1 MISQCL
7 LCFAARRFVSHGGRP
22 QNGSAHTGKLRYST
36 VRSPVG
42 QTKRTKVTQADTSGA
57 GWWGR
62 LKLKRAGDA
71 VKPIGGSL
79 WGTPSCVAHRTAPSP
94 QPAHR
99 NDKRR
104 KISKG
109 AATGPKRF
117 RICP

>member
-57 GWWGR
+57 GWWWR
-62 LKLKRAGDA
+62 SKLMRADDA
-71 VKPIGGSL
+71 MKPIRGHCGERPRVL
-79 WGTPSCVAHRTAPSP
+79 RIELQIPALSP
-94 QPAHR
+94 QPAP
-99 NDKRR
+99 
-104 KISKG
+104 SQ
-109 AATGPKRF
+109 
-117 RICP
+117 